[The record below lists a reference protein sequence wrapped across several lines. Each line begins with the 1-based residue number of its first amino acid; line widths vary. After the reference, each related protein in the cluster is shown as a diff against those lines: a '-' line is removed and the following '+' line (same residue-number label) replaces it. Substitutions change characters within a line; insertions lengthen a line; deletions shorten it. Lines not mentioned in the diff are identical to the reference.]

1 MKFKFLYTL
10 IITTLTGCAS
20 VYYNTDERV
29 YFSNKA
35 IMLLETKGEDFSG
48 KRGLFI
54 KRINGE
60 IPESTL
66 STSKVEFKPGNYKI
80 EFSIYGTGGLLA
92 GVALGVA
99 GGTAASN
106 TYMLGT
112 NRSKDNPNEFD
123 LNLQGGHIYLVSFS
137 YDDNDEVI
145 ITVEEA

>member
-1 MKFKFLYTL
+1 MKLKILL
-10 IITTLTGCAS
+10 ISILVSLTGCIS
-20 VYYNTDERV
+20 IYHNTDESV
-29 YFSNKA
+29 KFSNKA
-35 IMLLETKGEDFSG
+35 IMLLETKGEEFSG

-54 KRINGE
+54 KRINGK

-66 STSKVEFKPGNYKI
+66 STSKVEFKPGNYQI

-112 NRSKDNPNEFD
+112 DRSEDNPNEFD

-145 ITVEEA
+145 ITVEEV

>member
-1 MKFKFLYTL
+1 MKLKFLLISTL
-10 IITTLTGCAS
+10 ITLTSCVS
-20 VYYNTDERV
+20 MYHNTDESV
-29 YFSNKA
+29 HFSERA
-35 IMLLETKGEDFSG
+35 IMLLETKGEEFSG
-48 KRGLFI
+48 KRGIFI

-66 STSKVEFKPGNYKI
+66 STSKVEFKPGNYQI
-80 EFSIYGTGGLLA
+80 EFSIYGTGGLVA
-92 GVALGVA
+92 GIALGVA

-106 TYMLGT
+106 TYMHGT

-137 YDDNDEVI
+137 YNDNDEVI